1 MNMSNFTFKKLLCI
15 IALVFTS
22 TIMTA
27 QNAAN
32 GEPQK
37 VDFKSYMYVTGDL
50 GGAALS
56 GDVNKIKL
64 GFDGRLG
71 LGLQFDKYFGL
82 KANIGYGTLK
92 GEMKDMFSVKNSNYV
107 EGDINLTVSL
117 IDLIAG
123 YKADRLVTLTPHI
136 GIGQLQYMTKIEK
149 ANGQTATIGYNNRDD
164 NNIIGNGF
172 GKRVITATVPI
183 GLELGFN
190 VSPKWNIYID
200 YTAKFLDSDRIDA
213 YPGGTHNDW
222 VSNLNIGARYSIRKN
237 ADTEDTE
244 YCNFWYFTVDG
255 GATLLFGD
263 NKAWKG
269 RDIKG
274 NANIGVGYAFHNFMT
289 VFGKIGYGM
298 YGGEKKDLLAV
309 RQANYITTTLNF
321 GVDLMNAF
329 NYKED
334 RKFGLVPHIGIG
346 AVQYRGTT
354 IKGNKT
360 IEYGYDNG
368 TSLKGDGFKGRRVVA
383 EIPMGIELTYKMS
396 KRTDLFLDGT
406 VSYCNTDLI
415 EGVASGKHDD
425 WLVKANAGVRFKL
438 NTSCDRKAKI
448 DELLER
454 ITPQII
460 QCTCQ
465 NQKMTDT
472 ACAQPSADN
481 TTDTV
486 FVSVPVKEYDIIE
499 TSTHQSYTDLRF
511 PLGRSEK
518 DNTQSNKDAIYR
530 ATSDLNDGFTITSI
544 IIEGYASPDG
554 PEKLNQRL
562 SEERAQAAKD
572 FIVDQLDGK
581 VGDAEIT
588 VIGKGGDWESL
599 YEAIYGSG
607 INDSDAIVEQLKNA
621 SNKNAELKK
630 LVRKHPRIKGLFPQ
644 LRRASVTI
652 NTEKK

>member
-82 KANIGYGTLK
+82 KANIGYGMLK
-92 GEMKDMFSVKNSNYV
+92 GEMKDVFSIKNSNYV
-107 EGDINLTVSL
+107 EGDINLTISL

-123 YKADRLVTLTPHI
+123 YKADRLVTLTPHV
-136 GIGQLQYMTKIEK
+136 GIGHLQYRTKVEK
-149 ANGQTATIGYNNRDD
+149 ANGQTETIGYNNYDD
-164 NNIIGNGF
+164 NNTRGNGF
-172 GKRVITATVPI
+172 GKRVISATIPV

-190 VSPKWNIYID
+190 ISPKWNIYID
-200 YTAKFLDSDRIDA
+200 YTAKFLDTDRIDA

-274 NANIGVGYAFHNFMT
+274 NANIGVGYTFHNFMT

-298 YGGEKKDLLAV
+298 YGGEKKGVLAV
-309 RQANYITTTLNF
+309 GQANYITTTLNF

-368 TSLKGDGFKGRRVVA
+368 TSLKGNGIQSRRTVA
-383 EIPMGIELTYKMS
+383 EVPMGLELTYKMS
-396 KRTDLFLDGT
+396 RRADLFLDGT
-406 VSYCNTDLI
+406 VSYCNTDLL
-415 EGVASGKHDD
+415 EGVATGKHDD

-438 NTSCDRKAKI
+438 NTSCDRKAK
-448 DELLER
+448 EEALMER
-454 ITPQII
+454 MTPQII
-460 QCTCQ
+460 QCSCP
-465 NQKMTDT
+465 KK
-472 ACAQPSADN
+472 
-481 TTDTV
+481 TDTV
-486 FVSVPVKEYDIIE
+486 YVSVPVKEVDVRE
-499 TSTHQSYTDLRF
+499 KMGHQNYTDIMF
-511 PLGRSEK
+511 PVGKTEK
-518 DNTQSNKDAIYR
+518 LDSQTNKNAIAR
-530 ATSDLNDGFTITSI
+530 ATYDLEKGYVISSI
-544 IIEGYASPDG
+544 LVEGYASPEG
-554 PEKLNQRL
+554 
-562 SEERAQAAKD
+562 SEEQNKKLAEDRANIAAEFVKD
-572 FIVDQLDGK
+572 ELGDKI
-581 VGDAEIT
+581 GDAEVT
-588 VIGKGGDWESL
+588 VVSNGGDWEGL
-599 YEAIYGSG
+599 YRAIEDSD
-607 INDSDAIVEQLKNA
+607 INDKDDIINQLKSA
-621 SNKNAELKK
+621 SDRRATLNDLMVKYPE
-630 LVRKHPRIKGLFPQ
+630 IKDLFSQ
-644 LRRASVTI
+644 LRRAGVTI
-652 NTEKK
+652 NTEMK

>member
-1 MNMSNFTFKKLLCI
+1 MNMGNFTFKKLLCI

-22 TIMTA
+22 TIMMA
-27 QNAAN
+27 QDAAN

-92 GEMKDMFSVKNSNYV
+92 GEMKDVFSIKNSNYV

-123 YKADRLVTLTPHI
+123 YKADRLVTLTPHV

-172 GKRVITATVPI
+172 GKRVISATIPV

-190 VSPKWNIYID
+190 ISPKWNIYID
-200 YTAKFLDSDRIDA
+200 YTAKFLDTDRIDA

-222 VSNLNIGARYSIRKN
+222 VSNLNIGARYSIRKDPN
-237 ADTEDTE
+237 KSNDTE

-274 NANIGVGYAFHNFMT
+274 NANIGVGYTFHNFMT
-289 VFGKIGYGM
+289 VFGKIGYGS
-298 YGGEKKDLLAV
+298 YKGEKNNFFAV
-309 RQANYITTTLNF
+309 NEANYITTTLNF

-368 TSLKGDGFKGRRVVA
+368 TSLKGNGIQSRRTVA
-383 EIPMGIELTYKMS
+383 EVPMGLELTYKMS
-396 KRTDLFLDGT
+396 RRADLFIDGT
-406 VSYCNTDLI
+406 VSYCNTDLL
-415 EGVASGKHDD
+415 EGVAAGKHDD
-425 WLVKANAGVRFKL
+425 WMAKANVGIRFKL
-438 NTSCDRKAKI
+438 NTSCDRKARR
-448 DELLER
+448 DELMER
-454 ITPQII
+454 MTPQII
-460 QCTCQ
+460 QCSCP
-465 NQKMTDT
+465 KK
-472 ACAQPSADN
+472 
-481 TTDTV
+481 TDTV
-486 FVSVPVKEYDIIE
+486 YVSVPVKEVDVRE
-499 TSTHQSYTDLRF
+499 KMGHQNYTDIMF
-511 PLGRSEK
+511 PVGKTEK
-518 DNTQSNKDAIYR
+518 LDSQTNKNAIAR
-530 ATSDLNDGFTITSI
+530 ATYDLEKGYVISSI
-544 IIEGYASPDG
+544 LVEGYASPEG
-554 PEKLNQRL
+554 
-562 SEERAQAAKD
+562 SEEQNKKLAEDRANIAAEFVKD
-572 FIVDQLDGK
+572 ELGDKI
-581 VGDAEIT
+581 GDAEVT
-588 VIGKGGDWESL
+588 VVSNGGDWEGL
-599 YEAIYGSG
+599 YRAIEDSD
-607 INDSDAIVEQLKNA
+607 INDKDDIINQLKSA
-621 SNKNAELKK
+621 SDRRATLNDLMAKYPE
-630 LVRKHPRIKGLFPQ
+630 IKDLFSQ
-644 LRRASVTI
+644 LRRAGVTI
-652 NTEKK
+652 NTEMK

>member
-1 MNMSNFTFKKLLCI
+1 MSNFTFKKLLCI

-50 GGAALS
+50 GGTALS

-82 KANIGYGTLK
+82 KANVGYGTLK
-92 GEMKDMFSVKNSNYV
+92 GEMKDVFSIKNSNYI

-123 YKADRLVTLTPHI
+123 YKADRLVTLTPHV
-136 GIGQLQYMTKIEK
+136 GIGHLQYRTKVEK
-149 ANGQTATIGYNNRDD
+149 ANGQTETVGYNNYDD
-164 NNIIGNGF
+164 NNTRGNGF
-172 GKRVITATVPI
+172 GKRVISATIPV

-190 VSPKWNIYID
+190 ISPKWNIYID
-200 YTAKFLDSDRIDA
+200 YTAKFLDTDRIDA

-222 VSNLNIGARYSIRKN
+222 VSNLNIGARYSIKKDPN
-237 ADTEDTE
+237 KSNETEDTE

-274 NANIGVGYAFHNFMT
+274 NANIGVGYTFHNFMT

-298 YGGEKKDLLAV
+298 YGGEKKGVLAV
-309 RQANYITTTLNF
+309 GQANYITTTLNF

-368 TSLKGDGFKGRRVVA
+368 TSLKGNGIQSRRTVA
-383 EIPMGIELTYKMS
+383 EVPMGLELTYKMS
-396 KRTDLFLDGT
+396 RRADLFLDGT
-406 VSYCNTDLI
+406 VSYCNTDLL
-415 EGVASGKHDD
+415 EGVATGKHDD

-460 QCTCQ
+460 QCSCP
-465 NQKMTDT
+465 KK
-472 ACAQPSADN
+472 
-481 TTDTV
+481 TDTV
-486 FVSVPVKEYDIIE
+486 YVSVPVKEVDVRE
-499 TSTHQSYTDLRF
+499 RMGHQNYTDIMF
-511 PLGRSEK
+511 PVGTSEK
-518 DNTQSNKDAIYR
+518 IDNQANKNAIAR
-530 ATSDLNDGFTITSI
+530 AAYDLDKGYVISSIVVEGF
-544 IIEGYASPDG
+544 ASPEGSEDQNK
-554 PEKLNQRL
+554 KLA
-562 SEERAQAAKD
+562 EDRANIAAEFVKD
-572 FIVDQLDGK
+572 ELGDKI
-581 VGDAEIT
+581 GDAEIEI
-588 VIGKGGDWESL
+588 VANGGDWEGL
-599 YEAIYGSG
+599 YRAIEGSD
-607 INDSDAIVEQLKNA
+607 IKDKDDIVEQLKNA
-621 SNKNAELKK
+621 SD
-630 LVRKHPRIKGLFPQ
+630 
-644 LRRASVTI
+644 RRATLNNLVAKYPEIKDLFSQFRRAGVTI
-652 NTEKK
+652 NTEMK